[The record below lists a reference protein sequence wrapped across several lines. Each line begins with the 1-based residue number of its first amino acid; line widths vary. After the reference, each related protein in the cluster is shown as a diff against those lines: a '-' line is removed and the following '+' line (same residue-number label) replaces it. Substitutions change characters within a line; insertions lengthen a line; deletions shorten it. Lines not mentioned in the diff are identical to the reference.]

1 MTTTLITGA
10 NKGLGKETARQLVAA
25 GHTVYVGARDEA
37 RGREAADE
45 VGARFVQLDV
55 TDDAS
60 VAAAFAQIEADG
72 GLDVLV
78 NNAGIGMLALNGPDA
93 LRVFDTNA
101 VGIIRVTEA
110 ALPLLKKSENPVVV
124 NISSALGSFWANHE
138 PSRPASQVSAI
149 VYGASKAA
157 VSMLTVQY
165 ARAVPEV
172 KFNAVEPGYTA
183 TELGGVQ
190 NSGGRPVEISARNI
204 VRMATIGK
212 DGPTGTFP
220 KTTANWAGERMATT
234 PSTRAGTLLEQ
245 AGKAESEFEEGAAGG
260 ARGPALP
267 GPSAP
272 ELAWD
277 VTCNP
282 PMVLSAVPPPDATD
296 LRRAPLTASGPRD

>member
-37 RGREAADE
+37 RGREAAGE
-45 VGARFVQLDV
+45 LGARFVQLDV

-60 VAAAFAQIEADG
+60 VAAAFAQIAADG

-78 NNAGIGMLALNGPDA
+78 NNAGIGMIALNGPDA

-110 ALPLLKKSENPVVV
+110 ALSLLRRSQNPVVV

-138 PSRPASQVSAI
+138 PSRPASKVSAI

-190 NSGGRPVEISARNI
+190 NSGGRPVEVSARNI

-212 DGPTGTFP
+212 DGPTGTFQEDD
-220 KTTANWAGERMATT
+220 GEL
-234 PSTRAGTLLEQ
+234 G
-245 AGKAESEFEEGAAGG
+245 
-260 ARGPALP
+260 
-267 GPSAP
+267 
-272 ELAWD
+272 W
-277 VTCNP
+277 
-282 PMVLSAVPPPDATD
+282 
-296 LRRAPLTASGPRD
+296 